1 MQGLRG
7 QVVNYP
13 DRHHQLLRPRVPV
26 RTCGLALRS
35 LTLQIVLFFALVQD
49 FNLAPHSSHSLTSF
63 LLPMIWIKIPLL
75 VSDNLV
81 TKQVERSGCEIF
93 SGLKELFH
101 TSQPFTFQQQ
111 RNTSLLLVQGTFEIF
126 STKGLPG

>member
-35 LTLQIVLFFALVQD
+35 LTLQIVLFFASVQD
-49 FNLAPHSSHSLTSF
+49 FNFALPRSHPLTSF
-63 LLPMIWIKIPLL
+63 LLPAMIWIKFPLL

-81 TKQVERSGCEIF
+81 TPSKWSGYKIASVERALPHPSAIYIPTAAKHFVAF
-93 SGLKELFH
+93 SPMH
-101 TSQPFTFQQQ
+101 
-111 RNTSLLLVQGTFEIF
+111 N
-126 STKGLPG
+126 